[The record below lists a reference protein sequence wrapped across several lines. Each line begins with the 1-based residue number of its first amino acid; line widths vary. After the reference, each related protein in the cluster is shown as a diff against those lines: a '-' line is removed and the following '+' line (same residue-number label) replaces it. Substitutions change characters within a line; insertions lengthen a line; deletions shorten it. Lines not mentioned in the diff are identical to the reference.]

1 MDIRIG
7 IAQSG
12 QVVEV
17 ELAEDADRAELKAR
31 IETVLGS
38 ADDVAAVLWLVDR
51 RGKETGIP
59 AARISFVELGAADA
73 DRRIGFGA

>member
-31 IETVLGS
+31 IDTVLGS
-38 ADDVAAVLWLVDR
+38 ADDAGAVLWLVDR

>member
-38 ADDVAAVLWLVDR
+38 ADDSTAVLWLVDR

-59 AARISFVELGAADA
+59 AARISYVELGAADA

>member
-31 IETVLGS
+31 IDVVLGS
-38 ADDVAAVLWLVDR
+38 ADDAGAVLWLVDR

>member
-17 ELAEDADRAELKAR
+17 ELAEDSDRAELKAR

-38 ADDVAAVLWLVDR
+38 ADDTSAVLWLVDR